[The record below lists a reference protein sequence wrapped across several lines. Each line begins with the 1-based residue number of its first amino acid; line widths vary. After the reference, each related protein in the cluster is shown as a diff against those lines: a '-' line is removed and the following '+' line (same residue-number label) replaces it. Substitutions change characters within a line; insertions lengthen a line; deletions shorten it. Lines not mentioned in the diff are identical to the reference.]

1 MSNLNCTPWHN
12 LSYILLLG
20 ALFCTCNYCTLQEI
34 LSACELKC
42 VSNFS
47 SFAIPLHITS
57 ETHSKFIQII
67 QELRN
72 CSQTKPNYI
81 GSYKPLGYLFTVQ
94 SIISMNPCIN
104 KLENRHSKVL
114 VCLKKITLH
123 GYICLEVISRY
134 PSNVKIQKRFWR
146 SL

>member
-12 LSYILLLG
+12 LSYMLLLG

-42 VSNFS
+42 VSIFS

-104 KLENRHSKVL
+104 KTWEQAFQSVGLFKKNPSSWVHLSWSYIQISK
-114 VCLKKITLH
+114 
-123 GYICLEVISRY
+123 
-134 PSNVKIQKRFWR
+134 
-146 SL
+146 